1 MVDTSL
7 SFGAISRVPDTAQTR
22 PGDLLFFDNLALYYV
37 MTETPQA
44 VLARV
49 FNSSDARL
57 AGSFLG
63 LLTPD
68 QRATMHALMAQ
79 ENDGDTAKNEAALQA
94 LLIVTDGIRSRGM
107 IEKRGV
113 HFFGKARDEDS
124 N

>member
-1 MVDTSL
+1 MIDTSL
-7 SFGAISRVPDTAQTR
+7 SRRAIFGVPETMQTR
-22 PGDLLFFDNLALYYV
+22 PKDLLFFDNMALYYV

-63 LLTPD
+63 LLTPS
-68 QRATMHALMAQ
+68 QRETIHALMAA
-79 ENDGDTAKNEAALQA
+79 ENDGDEEKNRAALQA
-94 LLIVTDGIRSRGM
+94 LLIVADGIRNRGL
-107 IEKRGV
+107 IEKKGV
-113 HFFGKARDEDS
+113 HFFGKPKEEDA